1 MAIFGSPRRGW
12 NIKNIVL
19 VKIFEKIVYIK
30 LKFYCTHIMG
40 FTSPSSVILFFF
52 KTSND
57 FSSTTI
63 FNFFTFH
70 FWSIDKYRFWIVFIS
85 VGIMR
90 HALLL
95 APLINIW
102 RRWRS
107 ARTTS
112 LLYRPP
118 GITTHNTKN
127 QVNLEGVCSLSFMLL
142 RRHAHK
148 TSSLVPR
155 CIFGCYG
162 ILNGLPLSIRH
173 DPALA
178 TRYFVWNLTYSY
190 SLAVL

>member
-30 LKFYCTHIMG
+30 SKFYCTHIMG

-63 FNFFTFH
+63 FNFLTFH

-107 ARTTS
+107 ARITS

-118 GITTHNTKN
+118 GINNTQHKKIKSIWRE
-127 QVNLEGVCSLSFMLL
+127 LGHSLSCCYGNM
-142 RRHAHK
+142 RIKPHHW
-148 TSSLVPR
+148 SLVV
-155 CIFGCYG
+155 
-162 ILNGLPLSIRH
+162 
-173 DPALA
+173 
-178 TRYFVWNLTYSY
+178 YFVAMGY
-190 SLAVL
+190 